1 MAGMLTLKNAL
12 SSAALASQ
20 DGVLVGLRVTLMFG
34 LAAPMQG
41 PTSVPAPRRNS
52 TPVSCH
58 VGTSQTHETLMFLSS
73 RGALLDAEVVVDGV
87 VGELIAHANA
97 G

>member
-41 PTSVPAPRRNS
+41 PTSVPAPRDTVPSFREIGRA
-52 TPVSCH
+52 H
-58 VGTSQTHETLMFLSS
+58 V
-73 RGALLDAEVVVDGV
+73 
-87 VGELIAHANA
+87 
-97 G
+97 